1 MSRILVI
8 IFVLLANK
16 VAAGYHVAFDKGF
29 TEFAQKQGF
38 KDFNDFQLKD
48 IIYHLAEMGLIPP
61 KTLRNYMMIKD
72 FDKFI
77 VENRG
82 HVGNTFIDVSIK
94 YDISE
99 KQAKIIILSLPK
111 IRT

>member
-1 MSRILVI
+1 M
-8 IFVLLANK
+8 ANK
-16 VAAGYHVAFDKGF
+16 KQVVF
-29 TEFAQKQGF
+29 EFRDILYDQLKVRFG
-38 KDFNDFQLKD
+38 DEFQLKD

-99 KQAKIIILSLPK
+99 KQAKNVVYKQRDKFNVNSN
-111 IRT
+111 IRLYPGK